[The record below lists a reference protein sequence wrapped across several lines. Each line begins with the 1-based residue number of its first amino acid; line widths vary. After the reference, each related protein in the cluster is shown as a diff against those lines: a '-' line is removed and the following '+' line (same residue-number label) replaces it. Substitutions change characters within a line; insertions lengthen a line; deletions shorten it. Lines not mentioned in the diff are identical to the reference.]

1 MGSTVCGLH
10 PQLPLCDPFGVESH
24 IIVKTIITTELVS
37 IDKKFFPKHL
47 AVMGKVRKFAAEKIQ
62 QELIAGHAKWHSEG
76 LLYLFVYIVLKST
89 NNCWTSVRPSLAKA
103 E

>member
-1 MGSTVCGLH
+1 
-10 PQLPLCDPFGVESH
+10 
-24 IIVKTIITTELVS
+24 
-37 IDKKFFPKHL
+37 
-47 AVMGKVRKFAAEKIQ
+47 MGKVRNFASEKIQ

-89 NNCWTSVRPSLAKA
+89 NNCWTCVRPSLAKA